1 MHVPSRGAAQPAGK
15 RVTVYPYIARA
26 YRSTEPPGRNGIYRS
41 PAERQHLL
49 NHILL
54 EKRSGCGLCRDGH
67 IQMCRHGEF
76 LQPETTARQLEGPGL
91 AERGRGLEQG
101 HPGLDTDCGIH
112 SGRLLLFGAEPEL
125 GQHTSLAQF
134 HRTDAAKPGVLP
146 RQYAEQLLHLSAEAH
161 DIHFAQGLTEPG
173 GGSRNIGHGRQLD
186 HEKRRA
192 AQECRSKGA
201 YVGSTVLHAEDLASS
216 RSPSRR
222 VGIYQV
228 AVQKR
233 GSGADFRAERLD
245 VPEAEQSEIT
255 PRGLNEPFVP
265 LEIPDLFRE
274 PCKRRTVGAQPA
286 RNVAD
291 SAKAPSRQLPCES
304 GLEGSRGG
312 RRALLQRERGRHL
325 NSESRPLREL
335 AFQFHLLRAVD
346 ALEDLCK
353 ALFHFHA
360 GKCSN
365 YMYFLL
371 TLRVAS
377 TITEKLNTDERI

>member
-15 RVTVYPYIARA
+15 RVAVYPYVARA
-26 YRSTEPPGRNGIYRS
+26 HRGTEPPGCNGIYRS

-54 EKRSGCGLCRDGH
+54 EKRSGCGFCRDGH

-76 LQPETTARQLEGPGL
+76 LQPETHARQLEGSGL

-101 HPGLDTDCGIH
+101 HPGFDTACGTH
-112 SGRLLLFGAEPEL
+112 GGSLLLFGAEPEL
-125 GQHTSLAQF
+125 RQHASPAQF
-134 HRTDAAKPGVLP
+134 HHTDAAKPGVLP
-146 RQYAEQLLHLSAEAH
+146 RQYAEQLFHLAAEAH
-161 DIHFAQGLTEPG
+161 DIHFAQGLAEPG

-192 AQECRSKGA
+192 AQELGSKSA

-216 RSPSRR
+216 RSPPRR

-228 AVQKR
+228 AVRQW
-233 GSGADFRAERLD
+233 GSGADFRAESSD
-245 VPEAEQSEIT
+245 VPEAEQREIA
-255 PRGLNEPFVP
+255 PRSLNEPFVP

-291 SAKAPSRQLPCES
+291 SAKAPARQLPCES
-304 GLEGSRGG
+304 GLEGGRGG

-325 NSESRPLREL
+325 NSESRPFREL
-335 AFQFHLLRAVD
+335 ALQFHLLRTVD

-371 TLRVAS
+371 TLRVVL

>member
-1 MHVPSRGAAQPAGK
+1 
-15 RVTVYPYIARA
+15 
-26 YRSTEPPGRNGIYRS
+26 
-41 PAERQHLL
+41 
-49 NHILL
+49 
-54 EKRSGCGLCRDGH
+54 
-67 IQMCRHGEF
+67 MCRHGEF
-76 LQPETTARQLEGPGL
+76 LQPETHARQLEGPGL

-101 HPGLDTDCGIH
+101 HPGLDTACGIH
-112 SGRLLLFGAEPEL
+112 SGSLLLFGAEPEL
-125 GQHTSLAQF
+125 SQHVSPAQL

-146 RQYAEQLLHLSAEAH
+146 RQYAEQLLHLTAEAH

-173 GGSRNIGHGRQLD
+173 GGSRYIGHGRQLD

-192 AQECRSKGA
+192 AQKLRSKGA
-201 YVGSTVLHAEDLASS
+201 YVGSTVFHTKDLASS
-216 RSPSRR
+216 RSPSRG

-228 AVQKR
+228 AGRER
-233 GSGADFRAERLD
+233 GSVTDFRAERLD
-245 VPEAEQSEIT
+245 VPEAEQREIT
-255 PRGLNEPFVP
+255 PCGLNEPLVP

-274 PCKRRTVGAQPA
+274 PCKRRTVGAQTA

-291 SAKAPSRQLPCES
+291 SAKAPSRQLPCET
-304 GLEGSRGG
+304 GLEGGRGG

-325 NSESRPLREL
+325 NSESRPFREL
-335 AFQFHLLRAVD
+335 ALQFHLLRAVD

-371 TLRVAS
+371 TLRVAP